1 MKKRFKCTVE
11 RTDEYIIE
19 FDDEIINQEWLDDFS
34 KHFYNFQELEEHA
47 EYIAQI
53 RARTEQDFIEG
64 YGVPLVNGKI
74 PHFVD
79 NNSVEK
85 RINIIIVSEDE
96 NCEVDVEE
104 IE

>member
-19 FDDEIINQEWLDDFS
+19 FDDEIINQEWLDEFYEN
-34 KHFYNFQELEEHA
+34 FYNFQELEEHA